1 MLRRAAAEG
10 VRAGLDAGSQT
21 YPLAARVLRWL
32 AGGLVFAATGV
43 GTGYMVA
50 HPEQPEPRPVP
61 PTERQPE
68 CTDALEQHLLHLART
83 GDDLARQLAADGL
96 SQYAALVSAM
106 TDVDQLPDDL
116 KLCLLLAR
124 REETHP

>member
-1 MLRRAAAEG
+1 MFRRAAAEG
-10 VRAGLDAGSQT
+10 VRAGLDASSRSLAES

-32 AGGLVFAATGV
+32 AGALVFAVGGAGV
-43 GTGYMVA
+43 GYVA
-50 HPEQPEPRPVP
+50 MDEPPP
-61 PTERQPE
+61 PTERRPE

-83 GDDLARQLAADGL
+83 GDDLARQLSADGL

-106 TDVDQLPDDL
+106 TDVDRLPDDL

-124 REETHP
+124 QDHP